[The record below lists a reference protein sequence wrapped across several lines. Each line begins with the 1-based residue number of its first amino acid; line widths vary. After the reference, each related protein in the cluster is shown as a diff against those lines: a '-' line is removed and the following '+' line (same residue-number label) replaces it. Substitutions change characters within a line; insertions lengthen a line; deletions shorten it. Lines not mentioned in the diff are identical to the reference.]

1 MSRKNPVRPGTAVGM
16 AFSALVIACGGG
28 ETTSD
33 PLAGTSWQLQDY
45 ADPANPGGMAT
56 VLSAA
61 IPTLEFGAD
70 STVHG
75 TGGCN
80 NYTGAYAL
88 QGDSLSFGPL
98 ASTMMYCGEQ
108 DGVMDQETAFVT
120 QLQAAAGYKLE
131 DGRLHIMDSEGTL
144 LVLLTAR

>member
-1 MSRKNPVRPGTAVGM
+1 MSRKKRARTGTAAVM
-16 AFSALVIACGGG
+16 AFSALVLACGGG

-45 ADPANPGGMAT
+45 ADPANPGGMTT
-56 VLSAA
+56 VLGAA

-80 NYTGAYAL
+80 NYRGAYAL
-88 QGDSLSFGPL
+88 QGDSLTFGPL
-98 ASTMMYCGEQ
+98 ASTMMYCGEEE
-108 DGVMDQETAFVT
+108 GVMDQETAFVT
-120 QLQAAAGYKLE
+120 QLQSAAAYKLE
-131 DGRLHIMDSEGTL
+131 DGRLHILDSEGTL